1 MFYTNTDLFSQG
13 FEGKRSKI
21 SIIGG
26 NQSVIRVVLPLETP
40 GRESG
45 PGLFW
50 LLELSLSLAWGC
62 VILISLITWASLLPG
77 SSLPLFP
84 PYIRIPMIAMGAH
97 LELSRIRSPRQDN
110 QSYLQS
116 LLFSTCK
123 VKLWFFQY
131 SCMDVRVGL

>member
-13 FEGKRSKI
+13 FEGQRSKI

-26 NQSVIRVVLPLETP
+26 NQGVIRMVLPLETP

-50 LLELSLSLAWGC
+50 LLEPVTFLGWGC
-62 VILISLITWASLLPG
+62 IILISLITWASSLLPG

-84 PYIRIPMIAMGAH
+84 PYIRIPVIAMGAH
-97 LELSRIRSPRQDN
+97 LELSRIRSPGQDN
-110 QSYLQS
+110 
-116 LLFSTCK
+116 
-123 VKLWFFQY
+123 
-131 SCMDVRVGL
+131 

>member
-13 FEGKRSKI
+13 FEGQRSKI

-50 LLELSLSLAWGC
+50 LLEPVTFLGLGLHNSDLSDHMGFFSPAWVKSPSVSTLYKDTCDCNGG
-62 VILISLITWASLLPG
+62 SPG
-77 SSLPLFP
+77 
-84 PYIRIPMIAMGAH
+84 II
-97 LELSRIRSPRQDN
+97 
-110 QSYLQS
+110 
-116 LLFSTCK
+116 
-123 VKLWFFQY
+123 
-131 SCMDVRVGL
+131 